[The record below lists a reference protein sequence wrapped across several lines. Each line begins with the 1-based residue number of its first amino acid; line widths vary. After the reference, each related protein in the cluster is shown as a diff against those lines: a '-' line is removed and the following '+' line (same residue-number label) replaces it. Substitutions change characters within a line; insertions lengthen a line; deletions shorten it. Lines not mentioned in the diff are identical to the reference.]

1 MNTHQTP
8 VLIARSSSQYD
19 FDIVRHLKSK
29 RWNFDVHDDDDA
41 SAADDTIQTIT
52 IIHVILIFSCVHI
65 ESCTMTFIQAKML
78 RV

>member
-1 MNTHQTP
+1 ME
-8 VLIARSSSQYD
+8 
-19 FDIVRHLKSK
+19 
-29 RWNFDVHDDDDA
+29 FDVHDDDDDDA

-78 RV
+78 TV